1 MESDLRRDA
10 VQIFNA
16 AVEAVQ
22 PKHLIPKNVRRE
34 GSTLHIGHL
43 KFDLQKYSD
52 LVVVGGGKASAA
64 MALPMEAIL
73 DRYLSG
79 GLVMTKYGYSVPLKK
94 IRVHEGGHPVPDES
108 GVRGTAELIRA
119 VEPLGQEALAL
130 CLLSG
135 GGSALL
141 SSFED
146 DITLE
151 DAQALSRLL
160 LSAGVPIHE
169 INTIRKH
176 ISQVGGGKLA
186 RLAHPAT
193 LITLVLSDVI
203 GDPLESIASGPTVPD
218 PSTFADATE
227 ILARHS
233 LEKKLP
239 ASIRDFF
246 SRGVGGEVPE
256 TPKPGDAVFSRCHTL
271 VVG

>member
-1 MESDLRRDA
+1 MARDLRRDA

-16 AVEAVQ
+16 AVEAVR
-22 PKHLIPKNVRRE
+22 PEHLIPKSVRRE
-34 GSTLHIGHL
+34 GTTLHIGHL

-64 MALPMEAIL
+64 MALPMESIL

-79 GLVMTKYGYSVPLKK
+79 GLVVTKYGHSVPLKK

-119 VEPLGQEALAL
+119 VEPLGQDALAL

-160 LSAGVPIHE
+160 LSGGVPIHE

-271 VVG
+271 